1 MAELSCA
8 LLGSSPVCGFLLSS
22 GFIAGNSS
30 TSYTKRVNKH
40 INHNYAPTL
49 MLQALVRN
57 IVTRSIP
64 MPQPA
69 VGGRPYSSA
78 VQNPSSTICASSS
91 PASLSW
97 KMIAYSVYKGYELD
111 WIT

>member
-1 MAELSCA
+1 
-8 LLGSSPVCGFLLSS
+8 
-22 GFIAGNSS
+22 
-30 TSYTKRVNKH
+30 
-40 INHNYAPTL
+40 

-97 KMIAYSVYKGYELD
+97 KPISYSVHTIVGGAMLPELVAGTVPSVPLDHSIQCRHYKFLSG
-111 WIT
+111 IRIIQISQ